1 MKGREE
7 KVGYVGLGVIINTK
21 YISWKRNREFDIY
34 LIVNSRSVPSNPSGK
49 CIWSEGKAG

>member
-49 CIWSEGKAG
+49 CI